1 METTL
6 SPEAIARF
14 RNSLCGRGR
23 SENTIRA
30 YESDLTEFL
39 KWAKPKLVTGHLTP
53 GVTEIVFNAWA
64 TTWLNEFRLTLAP
77 KTTARRLTSLKAW
90 AKWARWTA
98 EELDEYK
105 APVPGKPIAHPIPEG
120 ITAVLAMAEAARND
134 RQRALVALCGL
145 CGLRVAEALA
155 VTPSCFNTGEMKLT
169 VRGKGDKERTVPVS
183 ARAWEL
189 ISPALLDAVLDNH
202 ATVVGY
208 HDRFARTVLTN
219 LGRKAGVSRRVA
231 SHDLRA
237 TFGTAVYDG
246 TLDLRVTQELLGH
259 ASSKTTEGYTGVKF
273 EKMRAAAEIA

>member
-1 METTL
+1 MEMTL
-6 SPEAIARF
+6 TPESIDRF

-30 YESDLTEFL
+30 YESDLREFL
-39 KWAKPKLVTGHLTP
+39 KWIDLMNLSGPITARTFRG
-53 GVTEIVFNAWA
+53 WA
-64 TTWLNEFRLTLAP
+64 PAWLNEFRKMAAP
-77 KTTARRLTSLKAW
+77 KTTARRLTSLRAW
-90 AKWARWTA
+90 AKWAKWTA

-120 ITAVLAMAEAARND
+120 IAAVLAMAEAARNN

-145 CGLRVAEALA
+145 CGLRVAEALS

-183 ARAWEL
+183 SKAWEL
-189 ISPALLDAVLDNH
+189 ISPAILDAILDH
-202 ATVVGY
+202 ADTVVGY